1 MDDGVPSTVAW
12 RPGGRIWRQ
21 VVSGPLTGSG
31 EVEVDSAYFVLLIH
45 PSIPVNRVVL
55 STFRVYA
62 LTLTNLLQ
70 KSPSPHTQGFVSM
83 AF

>member
-1 MDDGVPSTVAW
+1 MADGVPSTVAW
-12 RPGGRIWRQ
+12 RPGDRIWRQ
-21 VVSGPLTGSG
+21 VASGPQAGSG
-31 EVEVDSAYFVLLIH
+31 EMEVDSADFLLIH
-45 PSIPVNRVVL
+45 PSIPVHRVVL

-70 KSPSPHTQGFVSM
+70 KSPSPHIQGFVSM